1 MMSGKNSETLQSPD
15 REFEFDESDFL
26 RIKELI
32 TKHAGIVLTD
42 AKRQLVYSRLTRRL
56 RALNIFRFSDYLTLV
71 ARDEGE
77 MVNLVNA
84 ITTNLTS
91 FFRENHHFEYLSQHV
106 FPDLIKSN
114 EHSRR
119 IRIWSAGCS
128 TGEEPYSLAITV
140 REFFDRLPNW
150 DVRILA
156 TDIDSNVVEKAR
168 SGIYTEDR
176 ISELDAS
183 IKRKWFIRGK
193 GSNAGNVKVN
203 DDLKELITF
212 NQLNL
217 LQNWPMKGPFDVIFC
232 RNVVIYFD
240 KPTKVKLFER
250 YSRILAPHGHLF
262 IGHSESLF
270 NICDDFK
277 LLGGTIYQKKV

>member
-1 MMSGKNSETLQSPD
+1 MMSGKNSETQLPAD
-15 REFEFDESDFL
+15 CEFEFDESDFL
-26 RIKELI
+26 GIKELI

-56 RALNIFRFSDYLTLV
+56 RALNIRRFSEYLKLV
-71 ARDEGE
+71 ATDDGE

-91 FFRENHHFEYLSQHV
+91 FFRENHHFEYLSEHI
-106 FPDLIKSN
+106 FPELMRSN
-114 EHSRR
+114 AHSRR

-140 REFFDRLPNW
+140 REFFEQVPGW

-156 TDIDSNVVEKAR
+156 TDIDSNVVAKAQ

-176 ISELDAS
+176 ISELDE
-183 IKRKWFIRGK
+183 KVKKKWFIRGK
-193 GSNAGNVKVN
+193 GSNGGNVKVS
-203 DDLKELITF
+203 DDLKQLITF
-212 NQLNL
+212 KQLNL
-217 LQNWPMKGPFDVIFC
+217 LQDWPMHGPFDLIFC

-240 KPTKVKLFER
+240 KPTKVNLFER
-250 YSRILAPHGHLF
+250 YSRIMAPRAHLF

-270 NICDDFK
+270 NISDEFK